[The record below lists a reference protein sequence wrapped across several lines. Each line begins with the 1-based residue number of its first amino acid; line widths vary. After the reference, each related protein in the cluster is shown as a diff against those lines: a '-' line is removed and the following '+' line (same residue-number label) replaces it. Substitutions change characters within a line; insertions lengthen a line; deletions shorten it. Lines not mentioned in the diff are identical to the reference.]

1 MTMYLLSPIGRLS
14 PFSAVNEPVKMFL
27 PSTFFQARLILT
39 GDDAITEL
47 NKWNQGAI
55 KKDQKKLEED
65 GSFHMTMNSMER
77 PKMFSRDLQEL
88 SEVIGGSLVRIS
100 YQSHT
105 KVLNRGRTLSYRL
118 CAIQVIE
125 EAPVQVPSI
134 KDPHFGFSVVGNT

>member
-1 MTMYLLSPIGRLS
+1 MYLLSPIGRLS

-39 GDDAITEL
+39 GDDGNTEL
-47 NKWNQGAI
+47 TKWNSGAI
-55 KKDQKKLEED
+55 QKDQKKLEED